1 MKHLKHGIIVIL
13 SLFGFDNAQAQ
24 VGVGTLT
31 PDNSAQLDITSSNK
45 GVLMPRI
52 ALTKTTDQS
61 PVTGAIAKSLLVYN
75 TATVNDVTP
84 GFYYWDGSKW
94 SRMIEGNDPVQFTET
109 LTTLHYDNTN
119 NQLTYIDE
127 KGVSNVLQLLSQA
140 GPQGMQGIQ
149 GIPGAVGPQG
159 PQGEPGTA
167 GLQGLQGEQGAAGP
181 QGPQGEQGVAG
192 PQGPQGEQG
201 AAGPQGSQGEQ
212 GVAGPQGEPG
222 ATGPQGIQGEQG
234 AAGPQ
239 GPQGEQGVAGPQGPQ
254 GEQGVAGPQG
264 SQGEQGV
271 AGPQGEPGA
280 TGPQGIQGEK
290 GEAGA
295 PPTTGAGSVTS
306 SNLITVTN
314 GANNAFKDT
323 EISLTAGKA
332 DQIMQTVGTAPTW
345 VDAPLVVKEPWF
357 NTATN
362 KQATENTQNI
372 YQMGN
377 IGIGTAFPNAPLQFE
392 NVFANR
398 KIVLYQNGNNDNM
411 VYGLGVNNAQF
422 KLQVPT
428 TANGFSFNA
437 GTGATGSKELA
448 RIYGNGK
455 MHVAN
460 AIIVDADGTSDGTL
474 SPANSGLVF
483 GSVSSQ
489 AGISSNRTSVT
500 SGSNRFGLD
509 FWTENVKRM
518 SINTVGNVGIGTTA
532 PDTRFNVEG
541 GISHFRNDGKQLV
554 LENSTSTEGSNEL
567 LFKAGS
573 TGYYLGTAIDGTSG
587 NNFSIARTRYMNP
600 NLAISPGV
608 ATRIFQIDGTTNN
621 FSIGNGLPTADK
633 LTVYGTISC
642 VDANGTAFNVT
653 SDRRYKKDIA
663 PITDALSIVEKV
675 QGVSYN
681 WRKEEF
687 KEMNFNDKHQLG
699 VIAQDI
705 EKILPEAVSKNDK
718 GFYTVNYTM
727 LIPVLVEAVKE
738 QQKEI
743 SASNATIKELQN
755 NQAMQQKEIEE
766 LKALIKNLR

>member
-1 MKHLKHGIIVIL
+1 MKHFKDGIIVIL
-13 SLFGFDNAQAQ
+13 ALFGFYSAQAQ

-45 GVLMPRI
+45 GVLMPRV

-61 PVTGAIAKSLLVYN
+61 PVTGVIAKSLLVYN
-75 TATVNDVTP
+75 TATLNDVTP

-94 SRMIEGNDPVQFTET
+94 SRMIEVNDPVQFTET

-119 NQLTYIDE
+119 NQLIYIDE

-159 PQGEPGTA
+159 PQGEPGVA
-167 GLQGLQGEQGAAGP
+167 GLQGIQGEQGVAGPQGLQGEQGVAGLQGIQGEPGLTGPQGIQGEIGAAGP
-181 QGPQGEQGVAG
+181 QGPQGEQGEAG
-192 PQGPQGEQG
+192 PQGLQGL
-201 AAGPQGSQGEQ
+201 QGEQ
-212 GVAGPQGEPG
+212 GVAGPQGIQGETG
-222 ATGPQGIQGEQG
+222 ATGPQGL
-234 AAGPQ
+234 Q
-239 GPQGEQGVAGPQGPQ
+239 GP
-254 GEQGVAGPQG
+254 
-264 SQGEQGV
+264 
-271 AGPQGEPGA
+271 
-280 TGPQGIQGEK
+280 QGEK

-295 PPTTGAGSVTS
+295 LPTIGAGSVTS

-323 EISLTAGKA
+323 EISLTAGTEG
-332 DQIMQTVGTAPTW
+332 QIMQTVGTTPTW
-345 VDAPLVVKEPWF
+345 VDAPLAVKEPWF

-411 VYGLGVNNAQF
+411 VYGLGVNSAQF
-422 KLQVPT
+422 RLQVPT

-437 GTGATGSKELA
+437 GTGATGSKEVV

-460 AIIVDADGTSDGTL
+460 ALIVDADGISDGTL

-483 GSVSSQ
+483 GSVSSES
-489 AGISSNRTSVT
+489 GISSNRTSVV

-743 SASNATIKELQN
+743 SASNTAIKELQN
-755 NQAMQQKEIEE
+755 NQAIQQKEIEE